1 MRVPPLSP
9 SGGGSPRGTPLDPFS
24 PFLPSLKRVSR
35 QPPEDHHI
43 FYSCLN
49 GGRGKGCRSPKERQ
63 NNVPMISTNLKQLH
77 LFFIRSR
84 CYNGMI
90 IPGKKC
96 AGRKSLSFSV
106 KPSDVKAYL
115 AGIIPGSA
123 AMFVLYLDVSSSP
136 KVLLHL

>member
-1 MRVPPLSP
+1 
-9 SGGGSPRGTPLDPFS
+9 
-24 PFLPSLKRVSR
+24 
-35 QPPEDHHI
+35 
-43 FYSCLN
+43 
-49 GGRGKGCRSPKERQ
+49 
-63 NNVPMISTNLKQLH
+63 MISTNLKQLH

-90 IPGKKC
+90 IPGKKM
-96 AGRKSLSFSV
+96 RREKVSLSFSV

-123 AMFVLYLDVSSSP
+123 TMFVLYLDVSSSP

>member
-1 MRVPPLSP
+1 
-9 SGGGSPRGTPLDPFS
+9 
-24 PFLPSLKRVSR
+24 
-35 QPPEDHHI
+35 
-43 FYSCLN
+43 
-49 GGRGKGCRSPKERQ
+49 
-63 NNVPMISTNLKQLH
+63 
-77 LFFIRSR
+77 
-84 CYNGMI
+84 MI